1 MVRTMVGLLR
11 RRATALVV
19 GFFALMLTASSANAE
34 TLLMPERD
42 FLMGASEVVWGVTD
56 QANGTAFTLD
66 YGDGSAPTAGNVT
79 DRSYIAFNH
88 VYGLSGT
95 FTVTLTVGAEVATT
109 TVQVYNGGLLTPAEL
124 RSLNVN
130 RTIHNGLRFLWTNQ
144 VNRAANFPAGV
155 TTFWEGGQFDTA
167 YTSLVA
173 LAFQNH
179 GYLLPN
185 NNSMPTGLF
194 QKYVVRRALNFVAD
208 RIEQQNLTVQTAG
221 DPCAGGLGPAPCVGL
236 YVDES
241 SHGVYETGLAILPF
255 AASGALNR
263 QVTEVAGTS
272 NAGYV
277 VNKSYGEILQRM
289 VNAVAWGQGDFAGNG
304 KGGWNYSL
312 NSGSPGDGSSEGWI
326 MLALLDAAA
335 AGAQIPAFV
344 KTEWAGVGGALAT
357 GLNNDGSFD
366 YWSDGSRASAGS
378 VNVAK
383 TGVGLQGMYFA
394 GRLLTDADAQ
404 NALGFIN
411 QRWNNSN
418 YGGSDSFYCFTTTS
432 IQNKGCGYAMF
443 NVFKALKL
451 FGVSTLANVNRATSG
466 LPGSTVGDPQDWHAD
481 YTDWL
486 VANQTN
492 PLSTFGGNWGAM
504 AFSSQVSAGGTGGPP
519 GSAALALLILAPTAL
534 VLPDP
539 TTFAT
544 VGLQHG
550 NPLTINPITNPVGTD
565 HTVTAIATAA
575 NGAPVATATINF
587 LVISGPN
594 AGKSGQDVTDA
605 LGQATF
611 TYTDT
616 AGPGTDEIRAS
627 IGALQSNVLEKIW
640 VNNVAARCD
649 ADTDGDIDASDIAI
663 IRAANRKPVS
673 GPNDPRD
680 GNGDG
685 LINVADVRYCQLRI
699 GSI

>member
-1 MVRTMVGLLR
+1 MRTMVGLLR

-19 GFFALMLTASSANAE
+19 GFFALVLTASSANAE

-42 FLMGASEVVWGVTD
+42 FLMGDNEVVWGVTD

-66 YGDGSAPTAGNVT
+66 YGDGSAPTVGNVT

-109 TVQVYNGGLLTPAEL
+109 TVQVYNGGLLTATEL
-124 RSLNVN
+124 RNLNVN
-130 RTIHNGLRFLWTNQ
+130 RAIQNALRYLWVTQ
-144 VNRAANFPAGV
+144 DARAANFPASV
-155 TTFWEGGQFDTA
+155 TTRWNASSFPSA
-167 YTSLVA
+167 YTA
-173 LAFQNH
+173 LAVLAFENH
-179 GYLLPN
+179 GYLVPN
-185 NNSMPTGLF
+185 NNSMPTGLYE
-194 QKYVVRRALNFVAD
+194 KYIVRRGLNFVANA
-208 RIEQQNLTVQTAG
+208 IEQQNLTVQTAG

-236 YVDES
+236 YIDES
-241 SHGVYETGLAILPF
+241 SHGVYETGLAVLPF

-263 QVTEVAGTS
+263 QVTEVPGTAS
-272 NAGYV
+272 AGYV
-277 VNKSYGEILQRM
+277 VNKTYGEILQRM
-289 VNAVAWGQGDFAGNG
+289 VNSIAWGQIDNPGFSGR
-304 KGGWNYSL
+304 GGWYYSL
-312 NSGSPGDGSSEGWI
+312 NNGSTGDGSSEGWI

-335 AGAQIPAFV
+335 AGADIPAFV
-344 KTEWAGVGGALAT
+344 KSEWIAGALPN

-366 YWSDGSRASAGS
+366 YQTNSNRASNSS

-383 TGVGLQGMYFA
+383 TGVGIQGMHFA
-394 GRLLTDADAQ
+394 GRPLADADVQ
-404 NALGFIN
+404 NALNYIN
-411 QRWNNSN
+411 TRWAAPS
-418 YGGSDSFYCFTTTS
+418 GESFLCSTGLGSVT
-432 IQNKGCGYAMF
+432 NKGCGYGMF

-451 FGVSTLANVNRATSG
+451 MGVTTLSNVNRPA
-466 LPGSTVGDPQDWHAD
+466 GSIGDPDDWHAD

-486 VANQTN
+486 VANQTS
-492 PLSTFGGNWGAM
+492 PLSTTGGNWAQM
-504 AFSSQVSAGGTGGPP
+504 AFSSQVSTFSSINPP
-519 GSAALALLILAPTAL
+519 GSTALGLLILAPTAL

-594 AGKSGQDVTDA
+594 AGKSGQDVTNA

-649 ADTDGDIDASDIAI
+649 ADTDGDIDAADIAI